1 MNEKTDVQ
9 IQTGKGRRGMA
20 VIAIVVLAAVL
31 CFVLTA
37 CGASINVFCVG
48 RDAAPEAITA
58 FYSTEG
64 ASPNPPYYRQFR
76 FQAEGGKYFF
86 AYEVR
91 EGSHW
96 PLTEKDVTSLVEKE
110 LSAQEWAALLRCLE
124 GGTLTNRAE
133 DTSTGGSGPWLYLYW
148 TGDPDE
154 YQVFAF
160 ADYEKAAAFESLC
173 AALTEG

>member
-1 MNEKTDVQ
+1 MDRKTAVQ
-9 IQTGKGRRGMA
+9 TQKERGRKAVA
-20 VIAIVVLAAVL
+20 VIVIAVLAAVL
-31 CFVLTA
+31 CVALAVCGVFKTA
-37 CGASINVFCVG
+37 FCVG
-48 RDAAPEAITA
+48 RDIAPEAITA
-58 FYSTEG
+58 FYSTEA
-64 ASPNPPYYRQFR
+64 ASTNPPYYRQFR

-86 AYEVR
+86 AHEVR

-173 AALTEG
+173 AALAEE